1 MSTVDVDSRGRIY
14 LPKDMREEHG
24 DKFKI
29 VQLES
34 GIKLIPIDEDPVEG
48 LRKAM
53 NAGKDVDLEALS
65 DKVEESAREELS
77 EEF

>member
-34 GIKLIPIDEDPVEG
+34 GIKLIPIDEDPIEG
-48 LRKAM
+48 LKKAM
-53 NAGKDVDLEALS
+53 NSGKDVDLEDLS
-65 DKVEESAREELS
+65 DKVEEAAREELS